1 MLGVDHEK
9 VRVDPSQVV
18 EVELAILLRFRLKP
32 LKPSNGLK
40 SDRKRSSLPSLPV
53 NSWI

>member
-18 EVELAILLRFRLKP
+18 EVELFILLDLVQP
-32 LKPSNGLK
+32 ETDLDGDGVAMVPYQ
-40 SDRKRSSLPSLPV
+40 
-53 NSWI
+53 